1 MANTADSD
9 HTDEGRDR
17 VRRSTTISLRL
28 PERVRSL
35 IDAAAAALSQ
45 TRTEFMLDS
54 AKQQA
59 IDVLLDQRLFELE
72 DGQWRAFNRA
82 LDNPPLPN
90 KQLKKL
96 MARTPPWEA

>member
-1 MANTADSD
+1 MAKAAKFD
-9 HTDEGRDR
+9 HVEE
-17 VRRSTTISLRL
+17 RSSTVISLRMAVK
-28 PERVRSL
+28 VRNL
-35 IDAAAAALSQ
+35 IDAAAATLSQ

-72 DGQWRAFNRA
+72 DDQWRAFNQA

-90 KQLKKL
+90 NQLKKL